1 MQQRIVNVSGGKD
14 STAVYLRALENGRP
28 FRAVFADTG
37 NENEKTYDYVRSL
50 HVRTGGP
57 QVEEYMADFSE
68 RLKQKREALPKK
80 WRKKGVSEDLIS
92 KAQAILVPSGN
103 PFIDMSL
110 AHGGFP
116 GTRARF
122 CSGDLKI
129 EPMQDQ
135 VYRPLIESGIMPV
148 VWLGLRRAESKAR
161 QHLTYR
167 QKLSCKHGDYFVLRP
182 ILDWTRRDVFRMLA
196 KHDVKAN
203 PLYGEDFTRVGCF
216 PCIYA
221 SKGEIARI
229 AEHYPEHIDRIEAWE
244 SIVNQASRSSAATF
258 FNANR
263 DPKFDGLK
271 EGEKYSD
278 YGIRTIVDWASTAR
292 GGSQFNLIQ
301 PVSSDERDMQESCA
315 ETGVCE

>member
-14 STAVYLRALENGRP
+14 STAVYLRAMENGRP

-37 NENEKTYDYVRSL
+37 NEHEKTYEYVRSL
-50 HVRTGGP
+50 HVRSGGP

-68 RLKQKREALPKK
+68 QLKAKRDSLPRK
-80 WRKKGVSEDLIS
+80 WSKKGVSDALIA
-92 KAQAILVPSGN
+92 KAQAALVPSGN
-103 PFIDMSL
+103 PFVDMCL

-122 CSGDLKI
+122 CTGDLKI
-129 EPMQDQ
+129 APMEEQ
-135 VYRPLIESGIMPV
+135 VYKPLIESGVTPV
-148 VWLGLRRAESKAR
+148 VWLGLRKAESKAR

-167 QKLSCKHGDYFVLRP
+167 QRLGCRFGDYHVLRP
-182 ILDWTRRDVFRMLA
+182 ILEWTLMDVFRQLA
-196 KHDVKAN
+196 KHGIKAN
-203 PLYGEDFTRVGCF
+203 PLYGEGHTRVGCF

-221 SKGEIARI
+221 QKSEIELI
-229 AEHYPEHIDRIEAWE
+229 AKNYPAHIDRIERWE
-244 SIVNQASRSSAATF
+244 AILNEASRSNAATF

-263 DPKFDGLK
+263 DAKFAGLK

-278 YGIRTIVDWASTAR
+278 YGIRTIVDWASTSR
-292 GGSQFNLIQ
+292 GGAQFNLIQ
-301 PVSSDERDMQESCA
+301 PTSKDQRYMQESCA